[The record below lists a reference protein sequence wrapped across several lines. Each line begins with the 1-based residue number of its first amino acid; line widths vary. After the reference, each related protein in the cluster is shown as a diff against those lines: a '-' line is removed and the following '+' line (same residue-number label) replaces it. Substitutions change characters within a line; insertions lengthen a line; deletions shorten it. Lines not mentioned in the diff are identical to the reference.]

1 MVDLKRDKVLQWVMA
16 LLLFVFV
23 FGLTGVYY
31 RIYNFTEWTNE
42 TIEPSTYRVNEYAY
56 HFSDSAYVIDF
67 GVQPLWIPASVITQ
81 VMRSDQVLLEMLEK
95 QNVELRFH
103 PFFQGADMM
112 RSIMDG
118 QLEGGVAGDMP
129 VLMGMKHAQLEV
141 VAPIQQGYTSIV
153 SAKYSLIEDLKNKRI
168 GCSYGTNAHFGFVSS
183 MSLHGIDDQSYEL
196 VPMNIYQMIEALHQ
210 GEIDAFTAWEPIPS
224 MAVHKYSEQVSI
236 HKTNTMGFL
245 FFTHEFCNSNPEVV
259 KIIVAAELRAFNWLQ
274 ASRNNLLKGVEWSL
288 IETNRFLGN
297 GEVELTNYQLSTLAK
312 KDLLANAD
320 LPPFSNQDLDSAG
333 FIQQRFLLLKQLGFV
348 SDTISWSEIRAE
360 FNQLYLPE
368 IQKNPTKYR
377 IYDFDYIPFTNSQNI
392 QLYD

>member
-1 MVDLKRDKVLQWVMA
+1 MA
-16 LLLFVFV
+16 VLLFVFV

-31 RIYNFTEWTNE
+31 RIYNFSEWND
-42 TIEPSTYRVNEYAY
+42 EPNRPSAYRVNEYAY
-56 HFSDSAYVIDF
+56 HFSDSASVIDF
-67 GVQPLWIPASVITQ
+67 GVQPLWTPASVITQ
-81 VMRSDQVLLEMLEK
+81 VMSNDQVLKEMLEK
-95 QNVELRFH
+95 ENVQLHFH

-112 RSIMDG
+112 ERVKDN

-129 VLMGMKHAQLEV
+129 VLMGMKYKQLEV

-153 SAKYSLIEDLKNKRI
+153 SSKYSLIEDLKNKKI
-168 GCSYGTNAHFGFVSS
+168 GYSYGTNAHFGFVSS
-183 MSLHGIDDQSYEL
+183 MALHGIDEHSYQL

-245 FFTHEFCNSNPEVV
+245 FFTHDFYVSNPNVV

-288 IETNRFLGN
+288 FETNRFMGN
-297 GEVELTNYQLSTLAK
+297 GKVELTNYQLSTLAK

-320 LPPFSNQDLDSAG
+320 LPPLSNEDLDSTG
-333 FIQQRFLLLKQLGFV
+333 FIRARFLLLKQMGFL
-348 SDTISWSEIRAE
+348 SDTISWTKIKSE
-360 FNQLYLPE
+360 FNQNILPE

-377 IYDFDYIPFTNSQNI
+377 IYDFNYIPVNNSQNTEP
-392 QLYD
+392 YD